1 MKKKFTDIFEYEMW
15 ANNQFINIF
24 ESMDSP
30 PDNIL
35 NLMSHI
41 INAQIIWLCRIK
53 KVNSDTEVW
62 QKYRKDDLR
71 KIHTLSVNNIL
82 KFIND
87 LGEEE
92 FEKNIEYEN
101 SKGEDFSTRLN
112 DILIH
117 MSHHSAY
124 HRGQL
129 VIHLKS
135 ANTSFPYTDYIH
147 FIRKIKQN
155 N

>member
-1 MKKKFTDIFEYEMW
+1 MKEKFTDIFDYELW
-15 ANNQFINIF
+15 ANNEFINII

-41 INAQIIWLCRIK
+41 INAQVVWLCRIK
-53 KVNSDTEVW
+53 NVNSNTEVW
-62 QKYRKDDLR
+62 QKYSKDDLR
-71 KIHTLSVNNIL
+71 KIHTLSINNIL

-101 SKGEDFSTRLN
+101 SKGEKFSTRLK

-129 VIHLKS
+129 VLQLKS
-135 ANTSFPYTDYIH
+135 VNTNFPYTDYIH